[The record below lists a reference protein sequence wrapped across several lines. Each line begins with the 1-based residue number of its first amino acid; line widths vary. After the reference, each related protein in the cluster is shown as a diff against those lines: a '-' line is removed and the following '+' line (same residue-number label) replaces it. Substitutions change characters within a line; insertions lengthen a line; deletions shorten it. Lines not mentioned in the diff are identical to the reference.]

1 MVNWIL
7 FNYVGIFNML
17 KISGISVGFDGVFGV
32 VNNIW
37 LSVLWFGGDIVCVM
51 GNGDV
56 IDVWNILGCWI
67 DFL

>member
-1 MVNWIL
+1 
-7 FNYVGIFNML
+7 ML